1 VHLTGETMRYYDFRH
16 YHIRPMHTAREYMA
30 KYPKFLLF
38 FITIILS
45 YLIFSSSASLPFRH
59 TIASL
64 GYIGTFLVGIFFAYS
79 YTAAPATALFLILA
93 KEQNI
98 FISGL
103 IGGLGALVGDLVIF
117 SFISISFKDE
127 IRKLAHEKIVVY
139 LNNGFPY
146 KIKKYLIPI
155 FAGFLIASPLPDE
168 LGIAL
173 LAISQHISIKIF
185 ALLSFTLNTLGIFA
199 IFYIGNLIM

>member
-1 VHLTGETMRYYDFRH
+1 MVDVTMKYYDFRH
-16 YHIRPMHTAREYMA
+16 YHIRPMHTARAYMA

-38 FITIILS
+38 FITVMLS
-45 YLIFSSSASLPFRH
+45 YLIFSSSASLPFRNAV
-59 TIASL
+59 ISL
-64 GYIGTFLVGIFFAYS
+64 GYVGTFLAGIFFAYS

-98 FISGL
+98 FITGL
-103 IGGLGALVGDLVIF
+103 VGGLGALVGDLVIF

-127 IRKLAHEKIVVY
+127 ISKLAHEKIVIY
-139 LNNGFPY
+139 LDQKFPY
-146 KIKKYLIPI
+146 NIKKYLIPI
-155 FAGFLIASPLPDE
+155 FAGFIIASPLPDE

-185 ALLSFTLNTLGIFA
+185 ALLSFVLNTLGIFA
-199 IFYIGNLIM
+199 ILYVGNLI

>member
-1 VHLTGETMRYYDFRH
+1 MRYYDFRH
-16 YHIRPMHTAREYMA
+16 YHIRPMHTAREYMG

-59 TIASL
+59 TIVSL

-185 ALLSFTLNTLGIFA
+185 ALLSFALNTLGIFA

>member
-1 VHLTGETMRYYDFRH
+1 MRYYDFRH
-16 YHIRPMHTAREYMA
+16 HHFRPIHTAGTYMA

-38 FITIILS
+38 FITVMLS
-45 YLIFSSSASLPFRH
+45 YIIFSNGASLPLKN
-59 TIASL
+59 AVMSL
-64 GYIGTFLVGIFFAYS
+64 GYLGTFLAGIFFAYS

-103 IGGLGALVGDLVIF
+103 VGGLGALIGDLIIF

-127 IRKLAHEKIVVY
+127 IRKLAHEKIVIY
-139 LNNGFPY
+139 LDRTFSY
-146 KIKKYLIPI
+146 RVKKYLIPV

-168 LGIAL
+168 LGVAL

-185 ALLSFTLNTLGIFA
+185 ALLSFTLNTVGIFV
-199 IFYIGNLIM
+199 IFMIGSAL

>member
-1 VHLTGETMRYYDFRH
+1 MHLTGETMRYYDFRH

-59 TIASL
+59 TITSL

-103 IGGLGALVGDLVIF
+103 IGGLGALVGDLIIF

-139 LNNGFPY
+139 LDHTFPY
-146 KIKKYLIPI
+146 RIKKYIIPI
-155 FAGFLIASPLPDE
+155 FAGFIIASPLPDE

-185 ALLSFTLNTLGIFA
+185 ALLSFALNTLGIFA
-199 IFYIGNLIM
+199 IFYLGNVL

>member
-1 VHLTGETMRYYDFRH
+1 MRYYDFRH
-16 YHIRPMHTAREYMA
+16 YHIRPIHTASTYMA

-38 FITIILS
+38 FITVMLS
-45 YLIFSSSASLPFRH
+45 YIVFSNGASLPLKS
-59 TIASL
+59 TILSL
-64 GYIGTFLVGIFFAYS
+64 GYIGTFIAGIFFAYS

-98 FISGL
+98 IISGI
-103 IGGLGALVGDLVIF
+103 IGGLGALAGDLVIF
-117 SFISISFKDE
+117 SFISMSFKDE

-139 LNNGFPY
+139 LDHTFPY

-155 FAGFLIASPLPDE
+155 FAGFIIASPLPDE

-185 ALLSFTLNTLGIFA
+185 ALLSFALNTLGIFA
-199 IFYIGNLIM
+199 ILYVGNLI